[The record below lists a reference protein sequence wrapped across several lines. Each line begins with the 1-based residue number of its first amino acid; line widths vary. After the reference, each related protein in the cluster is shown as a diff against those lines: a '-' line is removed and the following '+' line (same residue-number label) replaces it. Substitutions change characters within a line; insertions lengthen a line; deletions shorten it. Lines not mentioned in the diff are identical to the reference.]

1 MQRTVSLKLVVTA
14 EQAAALE
21 ALAREFAAGC
31 NIAARLAAEHRCTN
45 RVRLHHLAYYAIRA
59 QTNLGSQMTCNAV
72 RAAASAYRTMKSN
85 RRLPKDGA
93 FPAIVF
99 GDRGAVHFDKRT
111 YSIRDDSLSLYTTAG
126 RIRVSVRYGEHQ
138 ARLLAVGEP
147 KEAKLVQRR
156 KGWFFNLVLDM
167 PAVAPLNST
176 RVLGVDLGENNLAA
190 TSSGKILGGGKLR
203 YDRDRYL
210 ALRARL
216 QRNGSQSAR
225 QLLKKVSGR
234 ERRRVTH
241 VNHEVSKAIVA
252 EALREGCGVIAME
265 RLTHIRERIKAGKRV
280 RSRLHRWAWAQLQAM
295 IAYKAEAAG
304 IQVVYVDPAYSSQA
318 CSVCGC
324 LALRRKHLLSCS
336 CGHRAHADVNAA
348 SNLARLGEAIASSSG
363 DVNRRNVAAI
373 G

>member
-1 MQRTVSLKLVVTA
+1 MQRTASFKLVTTP
-14 EQAAALE
+14 EQAAALS
-21 ALAREFAAGC
+21 ALATEFARGC
-31 NIAARLAAEHRCTN
+31 NIAARMSAENRCTN
-45 RVRLHHLAYYAIRA
+45 RVQLHHLAYYAIREQTRLGA
-59 QTNLGSQMTCNAV
+59 QMACNAI
-72 RAAASAYRTMKSN
+72 RAATSAYRTLKSN
-85 RRLPKDGA
+85 GRLPKDGA

-111 YSIRDDSLSLYTTAG
+111 YVIRGDSLSLYTLFG
-126 RIRVSVRYGEHQ
+126 RIKVAMRYGGHQ
-138 ARLLAVGEP
+138 ARLLAMGTP
-147 KEAKLVQRR
+147 KEAKLVRRR

-167 PAVAPLNST
+167 PEIAPLDSDK
-176 RVLGVDLGENNLAA
+176 VLGVDLGENNLAA
-190 TSSGKILGGGKLR
+190 TSNGKVFGGGKLR

-234 ERRRVTH
+234 ERRHVTH

-252 EALREGCGVIAME
+252 EATREGCGVIAME
-265 RLTHIRERIKAGKRV
+265 RLTHIRERIKAGGRV
-280 RSRLHRWAWAQLQAM
+280 RSRLHRWAWAQLQDM

-304 IQVVYVDPAYSSQA
+304 IRVVYVNPAYSSRT
-318 CSVCGC
+318 CSSCGC
-324 LALRRKHLLSCS
+324 LAIRKRHLLSCS

-363 DVNRRNVAAI
+363 AVNRRNVAAN